1 MRLQLHNAIGVALLF
16 LLFQFPSR
24 TVAEPQDYKL
34 GAIGSLSGPAAPFS
48 RGVYDGFAAYVKTWN
63 SQGGYRG
70 RPIAIDVQ
78 DDETNGIN
86 AIGLLKRLA
95 GDPSINAI
103 AFFGGSQTAL
113 AIKTMADEFRVPI
126 LGTGTVDALAK
137 PPASYFFRALAGTSD
152 RMQNMFEWLKQHG
165 FSTLAILTSGD
176 AVGQS
181 EASLIRRLAPEY
193 GLKIVADETFAT
205 TDTNFNAQL
214 IRIRASNPSFFY
226 AAALGAPA
234 PLAFKQIKQLGL
246 KMPLMMHEAAFSPAF
261 FNAVGGR
268 EAAEGAYS
276 LVDLGT
282 LANEA
287 TGKSGEQY
295 NNAQKALGRDPT
307 QFEAVGWDMG
317 HVLANAIVSS
327 DGTREGIRQS
337 LEDTRDLAVI
347 GGFFSFS
354 AEEHGGKD
362 KRGVAMAQL
371 VGGKFVRAK

>member
-1 MRLQLHNAIGVALLF
+1 M
-16 LLFQFPSR
+16 
-24 TVAEPQDYKL
+24 
-34 GAIGSLSGPAAPFS
+34 
-48 RGVYDGFAAYVKTWN
+48 KTWN

-113 AIKTMADEFRVPI
+113 AIKTIADEFRVPI

-193 GLKIVADETFAT
+193 GLKIVPMKRSPPLTRILMLNLLRFVRRTPHSSTPPHSAT
-205 TDTNFNAQL
+205 
-214 IRIRASNPSFFY
+214 
-226 AAALGAPA
+226 A

-317 HVLANAIVSS
+317 HVLAKVPLFLPT
-327 DGTREGIRQS
+327 GRERNPS
-337 LEDTRDLAVI
+337 KP
-347 GGFFSFS
+347 GG
-354 AEEHGGKD
+354 H
-362 KRGVAMAQL
+362 
-371 VGGKFVRAK
+371 